1 MKKIILFLIVFV
13 SLTAFAQNEIAT
25 ITKLN
30 TVFFECDQTIGQDQF
45 GSNYY
50 ITNNVFHKMKEGK
63 TLEYKN
69 VSLGK
74 ITAAD
79 IKNPLKIVLYYE
91 NFNTA
96 ILLDNQL
103 NEVQKL
109 SFSDN
114 SSALVI
120 SGIGMSTQNRL
131 WVYSDSNQQIGL
143 YDYLKNDYRSISIP
157 LAGKIKTYQANYNS
171 FDWIDENY
179 NWYSCDLFGKIKTNG
194 RVPAFDQIVITDNKQ
209 LIYSKADLLYHFD
222 QNKGKVTP
230 IKISEKSFQD
240 FDYKDQ
246 ILSIF
251 TSEGIINYKITIP

>member
-79 IKNPLKIVLYYE
+79 SLNTRTHFHSRHLLKRLQYQTAPLNAAPKTTTPFPT
-91 NFNTA
+91 NQSPKF
-96 ILLDNQL
+96 LL
-103 NEVQKL
+103 
-109 SFSDN
+109 
-114 SSALVI
+114 
-120 SGIGMSTQNRL
+120 
-131 WVYSDSNQQIGL
+131 
-143 YDYLKNDYRSISIP
+143 
-157 LAGKIKTYQANYNS
+157 
-171 FDWIDENY
+171 
-179 NWYSCDLFGKIKTNG
+179 
-194 RVPAFDQIVITDNKQ
+194 
-209 LIYSKADLLYHFD
+209 
-222 QNKGKVTP
+222 
-230 IKISEKSFQD
+230 
-240 FDYKDQ
+240 
-246 ILSIF
+246 
-251 TSEGIINYKITIP
+251 